1 MTDQVTTV
9 EQSRRL
15 LELGV
20 SEKKASMEW
29 RTNRIE
35 YYGYDWI
42 LETACNGGRCIG
54 NDNTSLQ
61 ILPAFTVADLIL
73 LLPLKIDDYAYYI
86 TQEHINHIVTYSY
99 IDFEE
104 RREVSLIR
112 EEGENLIDVLY
123 RTLCQTLKH
132 EEND

>member
-1 MTDQVTTV
+1 MNTQVTTI
-9 EQSRRL
+9 EQSERL

-29 RTNRIE
+29 RTCRIG

-54 NDNTSLQ
+54 NNNTSLQ

-73 LLPLKIDDYAYYI
+73 LLPPKIDDYAYHI
-86 TQEHINHIVTYSY
+86 TQEHINYIVTYSY

-112 EEGENLIDVLY
+112 EEGENLIEVLY
-123 RTLCQTLKH
+123 RTLCRTLKR
-132 EEND
+132 EEDD